1 VAALALSACVA
12 VGPDFQE
19 PDVAWLNEWQS
30 DLYGQVGHAEQQAQ
44 TDLRFWTQLFND
56 PVLNGLIET
65 ARRENPSLQ
74 IAGLRILESRA
85 LLGIAGSGRYPQ
97 LQRATGD
104 AAYVNEQQSG
114 GAAPRDQSFTSYQA
128 GFELGWELDFW
139 GRFRRS
145 IESANAA
152 YLASVTGQQDVQVLL
167 SAQVADFYYAYRT
180 TQLRI
185 EMTRHNV
192 ALQKRSLEITQ
203 KVFEAGED
211 SELDVQQAKTL
222 YLSTLAVIPD
232 LEATLIR
239 LRNALAALL
248 GRTPDNLPELE
259 SATGELPAIEPL
271 VIQGIPSELLL
282 RRPDV
287 RSSAWRVAAQ
297 SAQIGVAK
305 ADYFPAI
312 SLLGTIG
319 WSGSSI
325 DAASDTARLV
335 AGPALTWNLFD
346 YGRIRNNVR
355 LQDTRLQ
362 QTIVLFQDDVLQAA
376 REIDDAAIGVVKT
389 GEQSLIL
396 KDALKAAERSLDL
409 ANTLYLE
416 GHADFQR
423 VLDAQL
429 ALFVQAERELL
440 NQGAHVSAVIAFYR
454 SIGGGWTDMSMEEM
468 IPESMRDT
476 MRDRTNWG
484 DLLEEPVPAESKP

>member
-1 VAALALSACVA
+1 VK
-12 VGPDFQE
+12 
-19 PDVAWLNEWQS
+19 
-30 DLYGQVGHAEQQAQ
+30 
-44 TDLRFWTQLFND
+44 
-56 PVLNGLIET
+56 
-65 ARRENPSLQ
+65 
-74 IAGLRILESRA
+74 
-85 LLGIAGSGRYPQ
+85 
-97 LQRATGD
+97 
-104 AAYVNEQQSG
+104 EQQSS

-152 YLASVTGQQDVQVLL
+152 YLASVAGQQDVQVLL
-167 SAQVADFYYAYRT
+167 SAQVADFYFAYRT

-203 KVFEAGED
+203 KISEAGED
-211 SELDVQQAKTL
+211 SELDVQQAKTQ

-239 LRNALAALL
+239 LRNAIAALL
-248 GRTPDNLPELE
+248 GRTPGNVPELE
-259 SATGELPAIEPL
+259 SAAGQLPVIEPL
-271 VIQGIPSELLL
+271 AIEGIPAELLL

-287 RSSAWRVAAQ
+287 RTAAWRIAAQ

-319 WSGSSI
+319 WRGSSL
-325 DAASDTARLV
+325 DGASDTASLV

-355 LQDTRLQ
+355 LQDARLQ
-362 QTIVLFQDDVLQAA
+362 QTIVLFQDGVLQAA

-389 GEQSLIL
+389 GEQSLVL
-396 KDALKAAERSLDL
+396 KDSLRAAERSLDL
-409 ANTLYLE
+409 ANKLYLE

-440 NQGAHVSAVIAFYR
+440 NQGGHLSAIVAFYR
-454 SIGGGWTDMSMEEM
+454 SIGGGWTDMSMEQM

-484 DLLEEPVPAESKP
+484 ELLEEPVPAESKP